1 MPLFIAINLALCFF
15 AQTDNA
21 FKSILLTPLLMD
33 ISLGVALVSVVGTLF
48 KKTRHLIW
56 YDLFSSAVLLVWFA
70 DWQSYFKEDSPMFF
84 FYPLYYSIITALV
97 SLYVINARDKIDKDS
112 LAIMQ
117 SLVNKAIIQPWV
129 IMLCLFLSLEAK
141 ENFML
146 FPTLMT
152 LFLIRYSLASY
163 LKGR

>member
-1 MPLFIAINLALCFF
+1 MPLFIVLNLALTFF
-15 AQTDNA
+15 AQTNNA
-21 FKSILLTPLLMD
+21 FKSILLMPLLTD
-33 ISLGVALVSVVGTLF
+33 ISLGVALISLVGTLF
-48 KKTRHLIW
+48 KKTRNLIW
-56 YDLFSSAVLLVWFA
+56 YDLYSSAVLLVWFA
-70 DWQSYFKEDSPMFF
+70 NWQSYFKEDSPMFF
-84 FYPLYYSIITALV
+84 FYPLYYSILTALI

-112 LAIMQ
+112 LVIMQ

-129 IMLCLFLSLEAK
+129 IMLCLYLSLEAK

-152 LFLIRYSLASY
+152 LYVIRYSLANY